1 MKESGVLR
9 KYMLI
14 ILSGVLWGT
23 IGMFI
28 KILYE
33 KGSSSE
39 YTTFLRMFFGFLL
52 LFLITLIKEG
62 AGAFVISRRM
72 LLSCVLLGV
81 VSMSLNNLCYTN
93 AVDRLGMSLAAA
105 MLYMAPVFTAV
116 ESKLLFHEKIGP
128 KKTIALAVNVAGC
141 VLAATGGRLSAISVS
156 AAGLLFGLGAAL
168 AYSTQTIFGRM
179 ATDEGSPFVVATYN
193 FFFAAAFTLIAARP
207 WTTTDRLFDPEILLW
222 GFLFGLIPT
231 TIAYLLFYT
240 GIQGLTESSKVPV
253 LCSVELVAAAALGVA
268 IFDEHLTAA
277 SIAGMAMILFSIIL
291 TSGIKKCD
299 I

>member
-1 MKESGVLR
+1 MKKNVVYR
-9 KYMLI
+9 KYILI

-28 KILYE
+28 KILYA

-62 AGAFVISRRM
+62 AGAFAISRRM
-72 LLSCVLLGV
+72 LFSCVLLGV
-81 VSMSLNNLCYTN
+81 VSMSINNLCYTN
-93 AVDRLGMSLAAA
+93 AVNRLGMSLAAA

-116 ESKLLFHEKIGP
+116 ESKLLFREKIGP
-128 KKTIALAVNVAGC
+128 KKTLALAVNVAGC
-141 VLAATGGRLSAISVS
+141 MLAATGGNFSGISVS

-168 AYSTQTIFGRM
+168 AYSTQTIFGRL

-207 WTTTDRLFDPEILLW
+207 WTTTDSLFDPEILLW

-231 TIAYLLFYT
+231 TIAYILFYS

-253 LCSVELVAAAALGVA
+253 LCSVELVAAAALGVI
-268 IFDEHLTAA
+268 IFDEHLTFA
-277 SIAGMAMILFSIIL
+277 SVAGMAMILFSIVL
-291 TSGIKKCD
+291 TSGIKICD
-299 I
+299 S

>member
-1 MKESGVLR
+1 MKKNEVYR
-9 KYMLI
+9 KYILI

-28 KILYE
+28 KILYA

-62 AGAFVISRRM
+62 AGAFAISRRM
-72 LLSCVLLGV
+72 LFSCVLLGV
-81 VSMSLNNLCYTN
+81 VSMSINNLCYTN
-93 AVDRLGMSLAAA
+93 AVNRLGMSLAAA

-116 ESKLLFHEKIGP
+116 ESKLLFREKIGP
-128 KKTIALAVNVAGC
+128 KKTLALAVNVAGC
-141 VLAATGGRLSAISVS
+141 MLAATGGNFSGISVS

-168 AYSTQTIFGRM
+168 AYSTQTIFGRL

-207 WTTTDRLFDPEILLW
+207 WTTTHRLFDPEILLW

-231 TIAYLLFYT
+231 TIAYILFYS

-253 LCSVELVAAAALGVA
+253 LCSVELVAAAALGVI
-268 IFDEHLTAA
+268 IFDEHLTFA
-277 SIAGMAMILFSIIL
+277 SVAGMAMILFSIVL
-291 TSGIKKCD
+291 TSGITICD
-299 I
+299 S